1 MGSQK
6 KGPATQRGRWV
17 EVAGFRV
24 SHMAGIEAEK
34 RGRLSLWTCCFGE
47 DMVAGRLTE
56 MSDRLVEIW
65 ARNLR
70 ERTQRTYFSSDTF
83 LSSFHS

>member
-6 KGPATQRGRWV
+6 KGPATRRDRWV

-24 SHMAGIEAEK
+24 SHLAGIEAGK

-47 DMVAGRLTE
+47 DMAAGHLTRKVQQAGRNMGAKPE
-56 MSDRLVEIW
+56 
-65 ARNLR
+65 R
-70 ERTQRTYFSSDTF
+70 EDSEDIFF
-83 LSSFHS
+83 L